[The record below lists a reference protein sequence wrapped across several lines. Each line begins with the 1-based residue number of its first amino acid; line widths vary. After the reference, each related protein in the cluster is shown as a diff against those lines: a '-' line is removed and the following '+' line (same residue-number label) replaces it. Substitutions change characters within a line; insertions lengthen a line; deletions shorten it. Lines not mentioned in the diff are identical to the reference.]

1 MDNRT
6 EEAPLTP
13 EGLEALH
20 AELQYLTEVSRAE
33 VAGRLKQ
40 ALDDAGDLAE
50 NSEFLE
56 AQAEY
61 ERLERRIALL
71 EERLRTARV
80 IEPSEIAEDVV
91 EVGTVVRLRDL
102 EERRSHEYMIVGPAE
117 ADPADG
123 RLSIHSPVGQAIA
136 GKRKGVT
143 VDVETPSGRRGYRIL
158 AVRAA

>member
-1 MDNRT
+1 MPN
-6 EEAPLTP
+6 ESGPPLTP

-20 AELQYLTEVSRAE
+20 AELEYLSEVRRAE

-40 ALDDAGDLAE
+40 AREDAGDLAE

-61 ERLERRIALL
+61 ERLERRIAVL
-71 EERLRTARV
+71 EDRLRTARV
-80 IEPSEIAEDVV
+80 IEPSEVQEVIV

-102 EERRSHEYMIVGPAE
+102 EERRSREYLIVGPGE
-117 ADPADG
+117 ADPGEG
-123 RLSIHSPVGQAIA
+123 RLSIQSPVGEAIA
-136 GKRKGVT
+136 GKKKGAT
-143 VDVETPSGRRGYRIL
+143 VEVETPSGQRGYRIL

>member
-1 MDNRT
+1 MDNTT
-6 EEAPLTP
+6 EGAPLTP

-20 AELQYLTEVSRAE
+20 AEFEYLSEVRRAE
-33 VAGRLKQ
+33 VAARLKQ
-40 ALDDAGDLAE
+40 AREDAGDLAE

-61 ERLERRIALL
+61 ERLEQRIARL

-80 IEPSEIAEDVV
+80 IEPGEIQEGVV

-102 EERRSHEYMIVGPAE
+102 AERRSNEYTIVGPAE
-117 ADPADG
+117 ADPSAG
-123 RLSIHSPVGQAIA
+123 RLSIQSPVGEAIA
-136 GKRKGVT
+136 GKKKGAT
-143 VDVETPSGRRGYRIL
+143 VEVETPGGRRGYRIL